1 MTPNEKSIVKSL
13 VAVAWA
19 DGNLEA
25 PETGVFEG
33 LLFAFDA
40 TEDEEQEILEYA
52 KERRTLGDIPLNDLG
67 RDDRELLLGNAALLV
82 CADGVETDDERQLL
96 GDLTTLLEI
105 PAAEARRI
113 IEGARAG
120 AKRASRP
127 PPKE

>member
-13 VAVAWA
+13 VAIAWA
-19 DGNLEA
+19 DGSMEA

-40 TEDEEQEILEYA
+40 TEEEEAEILEYA
-52 KERRTLGDIPLNDLG
+52 KVRRSLGDIPLAELET
-67 RDDRELLLGNAALLV
+67 DDRELLLGNAALLI
-82 CADGVETDDERQLL
+82 CADGVETDEERGLL
-96 GDLTTLLEI
+96 SDLTRLLEI
-105 PAAEARRI
+105 PPPEANRI